1 MRPYK
6 RRQYIT
12 DAEFQ
17 GRIITQ
23 FAVIML
29 GAMTVS
35 ILALNY
41 FSRNVLESLKWG
53 MVIYAHTLG
62 DLLLPY
68 LIYISIG
75 AFIFTAVVLVL
86 LSRRLYRRVAG
97 TMTRLRNDIKDVA
110 AGDLLKRIALGD
122 DDPFAS
128 TADELDMMVCA
139 LRDRFRGAEANI
151 QMLKR
156 HVDFLVDAR
165 EEMLPI
171 KCEQIMHEIEK
182 LESSL
187 TEKGHGSNH

>member
-1 MRPYK
+1 MRPYR

-12 DAEFQ
+12 DVGFQ
-17 GRIITQ
+17 GRVVTQ

-41 FSRNVLESLKWG
+41 FSTNVLESLKWG

-75 AFIFTAVVLVL
+75 AIIFTAVVLVL
-86 LSRRLYRRVAG
+86 LSGRLYRRMAG
-97 TMTRLRNDIKDVA
+97 AMTRLRNDIKDVA
-110 AGDLLKRIALGD
+110 AGDLLKRVSLGD
-122 DDPFAS
+122 GDPFAS

-151 QMLKR
+151 RMLKR
-156 HVDFLVDAR
+156 HVDLLKDVR
-165 EEMLPI
+165 EEVLPV

-187 TEKGHGSNH
+187 TEKGHGV